1 MAITT
6 VSEVTAGNPDLS
18 ARTEQTASNLQAAAS
33 AMGQLTATAKQS
45 ADSARQADPL
55 ASSAAEVAARGGA
68 VVDPVGRTTND
79 IDSAPKNMADCIG
92 VIDGIAFQTNIL
104 ALNAAVAAARAGEP
118 GRGCAVVA
126 SEVRS
131 LAGRSAAAARGIK
144 CLIGASVEKVEGGA
158 RLVADAGRAMHKL
171 VASVA
176 RLDPMTQQRAALEAQ
191 SAAAAEGLKEQAARL
206 TPSDRHLQARR
217 RPRRPPTGPPQPGWP
232 WRQARAATGNRSER
246 GARCRKLAL
255 KHPPAVPIN
264 PERADRPCAGNPHL
278 NRKSPP

>member
-45 ADSARQADPL
+45 ADSARQAGPL
-55 ASSAAEVAARGGA
+55 ASSAADVAARGGA
-68 VVDPVGRTTND
+68 VVGPVGSTTND
-79 IDSAPKNMADCIG
+79 IDSASKKMADCIG

-144 CLIGASVEKVEGGA
+144 CLIGASVGKVEGGA
-158 RLVADAGRAMHKL
+158 RLVADAGRAMHEL

-176 RLDPMTQQRAALEAQ
+176 RLDPMTQQCAALEAQ
-191 SAAAAEGLKEQAARL
+191 SAAAAEGLKEQVATL

-217 RPRRPPTGPPQPGWP
+217 RPRRPPPGPPQPGWP
-232 WRQARAATGNRSER
+232 WRQA
-246 GARCRKLAL
+246 
-255 KHPPAVPIN
+255 
-264 PERADRPCAGNPHL
+264 
-278 NRKSPP
+278 